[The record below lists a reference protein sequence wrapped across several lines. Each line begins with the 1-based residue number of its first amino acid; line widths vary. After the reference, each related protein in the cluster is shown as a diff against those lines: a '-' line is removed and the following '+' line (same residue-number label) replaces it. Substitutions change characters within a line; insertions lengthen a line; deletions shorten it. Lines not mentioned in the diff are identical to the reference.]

1 MLRPST
7 PRIKRAI
14 QIAGENFFANGHYEG
29 MTDPAQSLSSNK
41 ESKPVSN
48 ITDAG
53 KSAADGKSKNDGGAG
68 QKSKAS
74 PPPSQT
80 RTRRSIPVLAILA
93 LLVAL
98 AGAGGSGYLWYTLTQ
113 LQARTDNELSE
124 LRKSLRT
131 LDDHPT
137 VIELKQRVAEQD
149 TKLAAEF
156 AAQQKRITAI
166 EQAFDVTQQV
176 VNRDQR
182 GWILAEVEY
191 LMRLAI
197 VRLRLMRDIKGATE
211 ALVIADQRLHDL
223 ADPAVL
229 KIREVLAS
237 EITALKSMDTPDIHG
252 AALRLLSITDRLS
265 LLPTAKQ
272 PSPELLD
279 RTPAVDSNDEANW
292 YVNVWRKFVSALG
305 FSRINAPVGASALRS
320 EIYYVEQL
328 IRLELEAA
336 RQALIRLDKTDFEK
350 RILKARSLLDEH
362 YNRNHEQVILL
373 KADLTAL
380 LEANLFPDLPD
391 ISVSLTQL
399 RKLQQRYQPLTNG
412 Q

>member
-1 MLRPST
+1 
-7 PRIKRAI
+7 
-14 QIAGENFFANGHYEG
+14 

-48 ITDAG
+48 ITNAAG
-53 KSAADGKSKNDGGAG
+53 NPAAGGKSKSGGGAE
-68 QKSKAS
+68 QKPKAS
-74 PPPSQT
+74 PPPPQT
-80 RTRRSIPVLAILA
+80 KTPRRIPVLAVIA
-93 LLVAL
+93 LLTAL
-98 AGAGGSGYLWYTLTQ
+98 AGAGGSGYLWYTFTR
-113 LQARTDNELSE
+113 LQAQTDGEISE

-149 TKLAAEF
+149 AKLAAEF
-156 AAQQKRITAI
+156 AAQQKRITAM

-182 GWILAEVEY
+182 GWVLAEVEY

-211 ALVIADQRLHDL
+211 ALIIADQRLHDL
-223 ADPAVL
+223 ADPAAL

-237 EITALKSMDTPDIHG
+237 EITSLKSMDTPDIDG
-252 AALRLLSITDRLS
+252 AALRLLSITERLS
-265 LLPTAKQ
+265 LLPIAKQ
-272 PSPELLD
+272 PSTELLAKA
-279 RTPAVDSNDEANW
+279 PPDESAAEAKW
-292 YVNVWRKFVSALG
+292 YVTAWRKLISALG
-305 FSRINAPVGASALRS
+305 FSRINAPVNALALRS
-320 EIYYVEQL
+320 ELYYVEQL

-362 YNRNHEQVILL
+362 YDRNNEQVIRL

-380 LEANLFPDLPD
+380 LDANLFPDLPD
-391 ISVSLTQL
+391 ISASLTQL
-399 RKLQQRYQPLTNG
+399 RKLQQRYQPLANG

>member
-1 MLRPST
+1 
-7 PRIKRAI
+7 
-14 QIAGENFFANGHYEG
+14 
-29 MTDPAQSLSSNK
+29 MTDPAPSLSSSK

-48 ITDAG
+48 ITDAAG
-53 KSAADGKSKNDGGAG
+53 KSPAGGKSKNDGGAG
-68 QKSKAS
+68 QTPKTS
-74 PPPSQT
+74 PPPPQT
-80 RTRRSIPVLAILA
+80 KTPRRIPVLAIIA
-93 LLVAL
+93 LLIAL
-98 AGAGGSGYLWYTLTQ
+98 AGAGGTGYLWYTLTQ
-113 LQARTDNELSE
+113 LQAQTDNEISE

-149 TKLAAEF
+149 AKLAAEF

-182 GWILAEVEY
+182 GWVMAEVEY
-191 LMRLAI
+191 LLRLAI

-211 ALVIADQRLHDL
+211 ALIIADQRLHDL

-229 KIREVLAS
+229 KVREILAS
-237 EITALKSMDTPDIHG
+237 EITALKSMNTPDIQG

-272 PSPELLD
+272 PNTELLD
-279 RTPAVDSNDEANW
+279 TATPDESAAETKW
-292 YVNVWRKFVSALG
+292 YVKTWRKFISALG
-305 FSRINAPVGASALRS
+305 FSRINAPVGASVLRS
-320 EIYYVEQL
+320 ELYYVEQL

-391 ISVSLTQL
+391 ISESLTQL
-399 RKLQQRYQPLTNG
+399 RKLQQQYHPLTNG

>member
-1 MLRPST
+1 
-7 PRIKRAI
+7 
-14 QIAGENFFANGHYEG
+14 
-29 MTDPAQSLSSNK
+29 MTDPAQSLSSSK

-53 KSAADGKSKNDGGAG
+53 KSPAGGKSKTEGSAG
-68 QKSKAS
+68 QKPKTS
-74 PPPSQT
+74 PPPQT
-80 RTRRSIPVLAILA
+80 KPPRRIPVLAIIA
-93 LLVAL
+93 LFIAL
-98 AGAGGSGYLWYTLTQ
+98 AGAGGSGYLWYTLTR
-113 LQARTDNELSE
+113 LQTQTDSQIGE

-149 TKLAAEF
+149 AKLAAEF

-166 EQAFDVTQQV
+166 EQAFDVTQQI

-182 GWILAEVEY
+182 GWVLAEVEY

-211 ALVIADQRLHDL
+211 ALITADQRLHDL

-229 KIREVLAS
+229 KIREILAS

-252 AALRLLSITDRLS
+252 AALRLLSISERLS

-272 PSPELLD
+272 PSIESLD
-279 RTPAVDSNDEANW
+279 KTTVIESDDESKW
-292 YVNVWRKFVSALG
+292 YVKAWRKVISALG
-305 FSRINAPVGASALRS
+305 FSRIDAPVGAAALRS
-320 EIYYVEQL
+320 ELYYVEQL

-336 RQALIRLDKTDFEK
+336 RQALIRLDKADFEK

-373 KADLTAL
+373 KSDLTAL

-391 ISVSLTQL
+391 ISGSLTEL
-399 RKLQQRYQPLTNG
+399 RKLQQRYQPLSTNG
-412 Q
+412 QNGQ